1 MLIHIGRCL
10 SVYIYFYR
18 TVYPESTLR
27 FTKYKL
33 PRQLAL
39 ASLHYS
45 SAQLFSCCSTTIA
58 FVDISETSIR
68 IRLLCPHY
76 IRGMRLSP
84 KDYLLSRLVCCFT
97 KVTMVYQGCLWPHTT
112 ITMPLYLLHT
122 YVYIYMPRSSDRTHP
137 LWLWGRS
144 CKMIITFHFIAAL
157 PLSRLAA

>member
-1 MLIHIGRCL
+1 MCIYTFIEQCILNQLCALQSINYHG
-10 SVYIYFYR
+10 SV
-18 TVYPESTLR
+18 
-27 FTKYKL
+27 
-33 PRQLAL
+33 LAL

-122 YVYIYMPRSSDRTHP
+122 YVYTYMPRSSDRTHP
-137 LWLWGRS
+137 LWLWTELQNDHN
-144 CKMIITFHFIAAL
+144 I
-157 PLSRLAA
+157 PLHCRFAT